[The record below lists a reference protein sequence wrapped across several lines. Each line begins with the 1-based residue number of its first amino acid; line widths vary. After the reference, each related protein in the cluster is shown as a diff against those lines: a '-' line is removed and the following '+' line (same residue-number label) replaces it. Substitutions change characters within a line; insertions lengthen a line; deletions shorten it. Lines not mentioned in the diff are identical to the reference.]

1 MSKLEIEVPEGKKA
15 VWKTSFFQNGE
26 QQTYLT
32 LVDADE
38 KSEKKPKK
46 DKRPVT
52 ERIKT
57 FEDAYNELCERN
69 DDVSQMLVDE
79 YDDLEQKP
87 STKDLRAYIKLRI
100 IVSALNEG
108 WQPTFATSEYR
119 YLPYFYGYTKEEV
132 DKMDDE
138 QKEELWLFGG
148 SSDNGSNCG
157 LATARSN
164 IAWADSDAYFSSRL
178 AFKSRELAIYC
189 GKQFIDIWADYVFL

>member
-1 MSKLEIEVPEGKKA
+1 MSKIEIEVPEGKIA
-15 VWKTSFFQNGE
+15 VWKKI
-26 QQTYLT
+26 
-32 LVDADE
+32 E
-38 KSEKKPKK
+38 KVGVVLILEDGTDTCKPAK
-46 DKRPVT
+46 DNRPVT
-52 ERIKT
+52 KRIKT
-57 FEDAYNELCERN
+57 FEDALNVLSAKKGEFYEQLI
-69 DDVSQMLVDE
+69 DE
-79 YDDLEQKP
+79 YKELQGHP
-87 STKDLRAYIKLRI
+87 AMKDLVAYAKLRI
-100 IVSALNEG
+100 ITAALNEG